1 MLQKKQFFI
10 FLGAYA
16 ALRLFSYISGP
27 ETPLQTQHWL
37 NAAVTAGVL
46 LAALYF
52 FVKNDTRGWYIVA
65 LEIILGG
72 AGGFLSLYHLSL
84 RTWLLAA
91 SLAVF
96 TFQKI
101 KAKTIGQTLTQN
113 LPASGFVLGLV
124 GFAALQALH
133 GLLNHHDPR
142 LVIADFIPYLFL
154 LYYFPLR
161 ELAGD
166 NKFRATALSALAAA
180 VAGNVLFILLTFTG
194 FSAGI
199 FSLQDAYYHWY
210 RDAAQGK
217 ITALPYRF
225 YRLVLN
231 EHLLLAPLLFYFL
244 YNRFY
249 RRHIHAA
256 LYTLLSA
263 ALLIILSLNL
273 TRIYLSALVIGL
285 LALFNRA
292 EWRRWLIGS
301 LTTAIFFG
309 AAFTA
314 IHSLAS
320 RGASP
325 GWEIFGLRLQSIVN
339 PIIEESSLSRMLL
352 LPKIIEK
359 IKASPLI
366 GEGLGATVSV
376 YSPIFKKMIVTPH
389 FDWGYL
395 ELFAELGAAGL
406 LIWFFFIVFIFRAY
420 VKKQRP
426 NWQLAGLL
434 ALLAINVTSPA
445 LFHALGIIWFA
456 VLLAFPLNR
465 PNDAFLE

>member
-10 FLGAYA
+10 FLSVYA
-16 ALRLFSYISGP
+16 ALRLFSFFSGP

-37 NAAVTAGVL
+37 NAAVAAGVL

-52 FVKNDTRGWYIVA
+52 FIKNDVRGWYIVA

-72 AGGFLSLYHLSL
+72 SGGFLSLYHLSL

-101 KAKTIGQTLTQN
+101 KAKTIGQTLAQN
-113 LPASGFVLGLV
+113 LPAGGLVLGLV
-124 GFAALQALH
+124 GAAAIQALH

-142 LVIADFIPYLFL
+142 LVFADFIPYLFL

-166 NKFRATALSALAAA
+166 NKFRATALSALAA
-180 VAGNVLFILLTFTG
+180 VVVGNALFILLTFAG

-217 ITALPYRF
+217 ITELPYHF
-225 YRLVLN
+225 YRSVLN
-231 EHLLLAPLLFYFL
+231 EHLLLAPLLLYFL

-263 ALLIILSLNL
+263 ALLVILSINL
-273 TRIYLSALVIGL
+273 TRIYLLALIIGL
-285 LALFNRA
+285 LALFSRI

-301 LTTAIFFG
+301 LTTVVFFG
-309 AAFTA
+309 TAFTA

-325 GWEIFGLRLQSIVN
+325 GWEIFGIRLQSIVS
-339 PIIEESSLSRMLL
+339 PAIEESSFSRMLL

-359 IKASPLI
+359 IRTRPLF
-366 GEGLGATVSV
+366 GEGLGATVSA
-376 YSPIFKKMIVTPH
+376 YSPIFNAVIVTPH

-395 ELFAELGAAGL
+395 ELFAELGAAGF
-406 LIWFFFIVFIFRAY
+406 LIWIFFIAFIFRAY
-420 VKKQRP
+420 TKEQLP

-434 ALLAINVTSPA
+434 ALLAINATSPA
-445 LFHALGIIWFA
+445 LFHALGIVWFA

-465 PNDAFLE
+465 PNGAF